1 VKYTVSTVNKSVAR
15 MPLASAARNCRHD
28 GDCGEQGRDRVGK
41 DAPDRA
47 RRDANAEASKP
58 ALDAD
63 TAPAPVLSGEPDDE
77 LDELVGH
84 GRPTRATRG
93 SPAPP
98 FAPRCQR
105 SERLWRDEEGAPA
118 PSRQQPGEGGEDRP
132 IHRAVG
138 DAHIELALEDGHL
151 VAEHHDLDVLV
162 RLGPQRGSEQ
172 AKDPAQA
179 EVTEGEGHG
188 RSWSLVANTASSG
201 QRSRFWCP
209 TPHRSCRDL
218 RFRVA
223 GAVPRHTR
231 TGMVGPVVDDEYA
244 NECPELSR

>member
-1 VKYTVSTVNKSVAR
+1 
-15 MPLASAARNCRHD
+15 MSAK
-28 GDCGEQGRDRVGK
+28 G
-41 DAPDRA
+41 APDRA
-47 RRDANAEASKP
+47 RRDANAKASKL

-63 TAPAPVLSGEPDDE
+63 TTPAPVLSGDPDDE
-77 LDELVGH
+77 LDELIGH
-84 GRPTRATRG
+84 GRPTRATSG

-98 FAPRCQR
+98 FAPREL
-105 SERLWRDEEGAPA
+105 SVPTKERLWRDEEGAPA

-138 DAHIELALEDGHL
+138 DAHIELALEDTHL

-162 RLGPQRGSEQ
+162 RLGPPRGSEQ
-172 AKDPAQA
+172 AEDPAQA

-209 TPHRSCRDL
+209 TPPCGDE
-218 RFRVA
+218 
-223 GAVPRHTR
+223 AVPR
-231 TGMVGPVVDDEYA
+231 
-244 NECPELSR
+244 S